1 MEYKEDVRTFLKRDL
16 GVFAVRSG
24 QHKADLVKVPVDR
37 FKGIKINKRIEYAKN
52 ITICIIKAI
61 KTCSEKSR
69 KILIGVYIF
78 DKPNRLVMRDVGY
91 KQSRY
96 YDLKHIAIDE
106 FMENFVK
113 DQKEMNLNPSF
124 KLTK

>member
-24 QHKADLVKVPVDR
+24 QNKADLIKRTKDI
-37 FKGIKINKRIEYAKN
+37 FKGIKTNNRIEYAKN
-52 ITICIIKAI
+52 ITTCTVKAI
-61 KTCSEKSR
+61 KACSEKSR
-69 KILIGVYIF
+69 RILTGVYIL
-78 DKPNRLVMRDVGY
+78 DKPNRVVMRDVGY

-106 FMENFVK
+106 FIENFAK
-113 DQKEMNLNPSF
+113 IQKEMNLNPSF
-124 KLTK
+124 KLIK

>member
-24 QHKADLVKVPVDR
+24 QHKADLIKGLKDI
-37 FKGIKINKRIEYAKN
+37 FKGVKTNNRIEYAKN
-52 ITICIIKAI
+52 ITTCAFKAI
-61 KTCSEKSR
+61 NACSDKSR
-69 KILIGVYIF
+69 KILTGVYIL
-78 DKPNRLVMRDVGY
+78 DKPNRVVMKDVGY

-106 FMENFVK
+106 FIANFAK
-113 DQKEMNLNPSF
+113 IQKSMNLNPSF
-124 KLTK
+124 KLIK

>member
-24 QHKADLVKVPVDR
+24 QNKADLIKRTKDI
-37 FKGIKINKRIEYAKN
+37 FKGIKTNNRIEYAKN
-52 ITICIIKAI
+52 ITTCTVKAI
-61 KTCSEKSR
+61 KACSEKSR
-69 KILIGVYIF
+69 KILTGVYIF
-78 DKPNRLVMRDVGY
+78 DKPNRVVMRDVGY

-106 FMENFVK
+106 FIENFAK
-113 DQKEMNLNPSF
+113 IQKEMNLNPSF
-124 KLTK
+124 KLIK

>member
-24 QHKADLVKVPVDR
+24 QHKVDLIKGTKDI
-37 FKGIKINKRIEYAKN
+37 FKGVKTNNRIEYAKN
-52 ITICIIKAI
+52 ITTYTIKAI
-61 KTCSEKSR
+61 KACSEKSR
-69 KILIGVYIF
+69 KILTGVYIF
-78 DKPNRLVMRDVGY
+78 DKPNRVVMRDVGY

-106 FMENFVK
+106 FMENFDKV
-113 DQKEMNLNPSF
+113 QKEMNLNPSF
-124 KLTK
+124 MLIK